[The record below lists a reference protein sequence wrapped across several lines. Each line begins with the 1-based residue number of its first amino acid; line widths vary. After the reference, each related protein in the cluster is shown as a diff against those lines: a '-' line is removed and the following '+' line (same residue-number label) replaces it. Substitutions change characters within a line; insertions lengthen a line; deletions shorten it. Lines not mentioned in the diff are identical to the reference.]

1 MANAPSPT
9 PCRGSSPAEAIRWPR
24 GRYRRR
30 RVLRDLLD
38 PSCGYPKC
46 LCDRERRPGARFGRA
61 SRSAHRRSRA
71 HRGEG
76 QRDRSDHRSKGCD
89 RGRPRGDPRH
99 RHHRPSHCGSGICLL
114 GPRTARAQGGGLFDP
129 DDARLARNRASP
141 SDEPRKPRRHRTV
154 PAAFAG
160 AVVVVAIA
168 ALLIREAFDPTG
180 STSPPPSVAK
190 KTFVAL
196 RDESGDVAF
205 SDDLRHALGPQF
217 RTGPIVF
224 TGHIGTPQAFAWVP
238 VASPIEPRASAWPR
252 PHAESGPRS
261 RRGGP
266 ARSAWSSPEG
276 SPCEGWA

>member
-1 MANAPSPT
+1 
-9 PCRGSSPAEAIRWPR
+9 
-24 GRYRRR
+24 
-30 RVLRDLLD
+30 
-38 PSCGYPKC
+38 
-46 LCDRERRPGARFGRA
+46 
-61 SRSAHRRSRA
+61 
-71 HRGEG
+71 
-76 QRDRSDHRSKGCD
+76 
-89 RGRPRGDPRH
+89 
-99 RHHRPSHCGSGICLL
+99 
-114 GPRTARAQGGGLFDP
+114 
-129 DDARLARNRASP
+129 
-141 SDEPRKPRRHRTV
+141 V

-190 KTFVAL
+190 KTLVAV

-276 SPCEGWA
+276 SPCEGWV